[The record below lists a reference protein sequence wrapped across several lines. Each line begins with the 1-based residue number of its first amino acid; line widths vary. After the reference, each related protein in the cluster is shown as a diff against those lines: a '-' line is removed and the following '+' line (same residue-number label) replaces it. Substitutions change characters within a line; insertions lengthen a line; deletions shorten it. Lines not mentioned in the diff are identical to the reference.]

1 MLTEYWRV
9 GSGHVSRLG
18 QVVLFLLWLGLSVAS
33 AQQALAQPVT
43 SVSIRAPQDPSLD
56 HAYGALGRALVAS
69 EEGNSQKARQYLRVA
84 IDALGKTSATLKA
97 QQEFTLLKTEIET
110 LVTRPALGSA
120 DIQSA
125 MGGVGRLESNAE
137 GQKTSILGALSAL
150 TARLFTSPLRAILQ
164 ILLGLLSVLPL
175 WMLGRAFGWQTPAW
189 RFVLLGLA
197 LLLLPMMLSGL
208 GSLLA
213 LVSLGTLPL
222 LGAGVFGL
230 WPVLFLTNVVGVL
243 LLSFGAYEICVQF
256 GIFSNRSRKT
266 SVPRSQRLN
275 DTDPRLTSVD
285 WDEDD

>member
-1 MLTEYWRV
+1 MLVEHRRV
-9 GSGHVSRLG
+9 GSRYVLRVGQLVLCLLCLG
-18 QVVLFLLWLGLSVAS
+18 FSVVS
-33 AQQALAQPVT
+33 AQPAT
-43 SVSIRAPQDPSLD
+43 SVSIPAPQDLSLD

-69 EEGNSQKARQYLRVA
+69 EESNSQKARHYLRSA
-84 IDALGKTSATLKA
+84 IEALDKTSATLKA
-97 QQEFTLLKTEIET
+97 QQEFTLLKKEIEM
-110 LVTRPALGSA
+110 LVTRPALGSV
-120 DIQSA
+120 DIQSV
-125 MGGVGRLESNAE
+125 MGAVGRLESNAE
-137 GQKTSILGALSAL
+137 GQKISMPGALSAL
-150 TARLFTSPLRAILQ
+150 TAQLFISPLRAVLQ

-197 LLLLPMMLSGL
+197 FLLLPMMLSGL

-222 LGAGVFGL
+222 LGAGLFGL
-230 WPVLFLTNVVGVL
+230 WPVLFLTSVAGVL

-256 GIFSNRSRKT
+256 GVFPNRIRKT

-275 DTDPRLTSVD
+275 ETDPRLTSVD